1 MKIIIAGDFCPQERV
16 ADLIEAEKYSTIFS
30 EIRSITDQADYSILN
45 LEAPIVSSFANPI
58 EKLGP
63 NLKCSPKAIAALKFA
78 GFNAVTLANNHI
90 YDFGDIGISDTISSL
105 EDYGIDYVGAGKN
118 ITEAA
123 KILYFRKGDET
134 LAIINCCEHEFSIA
148 TKNTG
153 GANPLNPVKQYY
165 MINEARKNAD
175 YVLVVVH
182 GGHEHFQLPSLRM
195 VENYRFFIDAGADA
209 VVNHHQH
216 CFSGFETYRGKPI
229 YYGLGNFCFDRSG
242 KRSNK
247 WNKGM
252 LAEIIF
258 NKDVVNHCAYP
269 YIQSDKEPNIKF
281 LPSSEF
287 QVELDSI
294 NSIIGDEK
302 LLRLALEKYY
312 QESIDSLKLI
322 FSPFQNR
329 YIIAAQRRMLLPLF
343 LSKKWLI
350 KLQNFILCESHFDK
364 VDYFLR
370 NYEK

>member
-58 EKLGP
+58 EKIGP
-63 NLKCSPKAIAALKFA
+63 NLKCSSKAIAALKFA

-105 EDYGIDYVGAGKN
+105 VDYGIDYVGAGTN

-216 CFSGFETYRGKPI
+216 CFSGFEIYRGKPI
-229 YYGLGNFCFDRSG
+229 YYGLGNFCFDRSD
-242 KRSNK
+242 KRNDL
-247 WNKGM
+247 WNKGF
-252 LAEIIF
+252 LLELDF
-258 NKDVVNHCAYP
+258 YNKMVANKIYP
-269 YIQSDKEPNIKF
+269 YVQC
-281 LPSSEF
+281 
-287 QVELDSI
+287 
-294 NSIIGDEK
+294 DE
-302 LLRLALEKYY
+302 
-312 QESIDSLKLI
+312 
-322 FSPFQNR
+322 SPEVK
-329 YIIAAQRRMLLPLF
+329 LLPLSIYEYDISKLNLIISDKSLLLANIADYYKKSVDNVKTVFSPIKNRYVNALQKRKILPMF
-343 LSKKWLI
+343 LSKKKKLI
-350 KLQNFILCESHFDK
+350 FQNFILCESHRDK
-364 VDYFLR
+364 INYFF
-370 NYEK
+370 NNHVE